1 MSKIQTKIIKTL
13 EKQGYLTLK
22 TIRLNKN
29 GFPDVFGMKTNK
41 KNIWIECKEEKDT
54 LKPLQ
59 KLRIDELNQAG
70 NIAFCYQDKKGII
83 YPETYKVYTLEEI
96 FNI

>member
-1 MSKIQTKIIKTL
+1 MSKTQTKVIKFL
-13 EKQGYLTLK
+13 ESNGYLVLK

-29 GFPDVFGMKTNK
+29 GYPDLFAMKENK
-41 KNIWIECKEEKDT
+41 PNLWIEIKEEKDT

-59 KLRIDELNQAG
+59 KHRIDELNMYG
-70 NIAFCYQDKKGII
+70 NFAVCYHATKGII
-83 YPETYKVYTLEEI
+83 YPEAYRVYTLEEI

>member
-1 MSKIQTKIIKTL
+1 MSKTQNKVIKFL
-13 EKQGYLTLK
+13 ESNGYLVLK

-29 GFPDVFGMKTNK
+29 GYPDLFAMKENK
-41 KNIWIECKEEKDT
+41 PNLWIEIKEEKDT

-59 KLRIDELNQAG
+59 KHRINELNMYG
-70 NIAFCYQDKKGII
+70 NFAFCYQDKKGII
-83 YPETYKVYTLEEI
+83 YPEPYRVYTLEEI